1 MTERPRRRRARHD
14 IIMEILKNA
23 KNGAKK
29 TNIMYKSSLSFDQ
42 LEKYLTALKKAGF
55 ITEKSGI
62 WETTEK
68 GLHVIEACE
77 ICLRL
82 TEEIQ

>member
-1 MTERPRRRRARHD
+1 MTETPSRRRARHD

-23 KNGAKK
+23 KNGVKK
-29 TNIMYKSSLSFDQ
+29 TPLMYKASLSFTQ
-42 LEKYLTALKKAGF
+42 IEQYLNALKKAGF

-62 WETTEK
+62 WKTTEK
-68 GLHVIEACE
+68 GLNVIEACK

-82 TEEIQ
+82 TGEV